1 MRKFHFLKAVVL
13 LSACLLAFSC
23 ERTDVKPIVDYRCQV
38 TAQSESEGV
47 YCNTPIPIQMEV
59 KKNDADVGN
68 YTFSYTVVEGDGDL
82 FIDEAPLKARE
93 EMSIDL
99 EHFTPKFIAKKLG
112 EHRLMF
118 QFKNEKYKTE
128 ALYVVTA
135 DNLVF
140 EAAAVNLPK
149 KMLIDKPFAFDIQL
163 IQKNEESHATEFNA
177 QLQLLK
183 GKGYATFVG
192 SEDTTSWQRFQRQS
206 DSIVAVVTKA
216 GYAPKETNDYK
227 VRLGNN
233 KVHFQSAEEGENV
246 LLLSVENEWGYQQ
259 ELNVPLHIELPDF
272 KVTATAD
279 SVGNVGSINN
289 FLLNIEDTD
298 NFGDNTYHVTYRN
311 IKNSGTL
318 KINNNEIQVGANLH
332 IDRKSVV

>member
-163 IQKNEESHATEFNA
+163 IQKMRSRMRRSLMPSYNFSKAKVMLHLSVPKTLPA
-177 QLQLLK
+177 
-183 GKGYATFVG
+183 GKDSKDRAIL
-192 SEDTTSWQRFQRQS
+192 SSLSSQRQAMPQKKRMT
-206 DSIVAVVTKA
+206 I
-216 GYAPKETNDYK
+216 
-227 VRLGNN
+227 R
-233 KVHFQSAEEGENV
+233 
-246 LLLSVENEWGYQQ
+246 
-259 ELNVPLHIELPDF
+259 
-272 KVTATAD
+272 
-279 SVGNVGSINN
+279 
-289 FLLNIEDTD
+289 
-298 NFGDNTYHVTYRN
+298 
-311 IKNSGTL
+311 
-318 KINNNEIQVGANLH
+318 
-332 IDRKSVV
+332 